1 MIYPIV
7 ALGNPVLKERASEIE
22 LNHPELKTL
31 INDMFET
38 MYNASG
44 VGLAAPQIGKSI
56 RLFVIDAEPM
66 DEEKLKGAKMVFINP
81 LRVEE
86 EGEPWPYEEGC
97 LSIPGIREAVKRP
110 EKITLQYHDE
120 AGKSNTRTFEGMLAR
135 VIQHE
140 YDHLEGKLFIDY
152 LSPFRKKL
160 IQNKLNDILKAKAK
174 AEYPIRFIPQGKR

>member
-7 ALGNPVLKERASEIE
+7 AFGNPVLKERATEID
-22 LNHPELKTL
+22 LKDPNLPGL
-31 INDMFET
+31 IADMFET
-38 MYNASG
+38 MYHASG
-44 VGLAAPQIGKSI
+44 VGLAAPQVGKGV
-56 RLFVIDAEPM
+56 RLFVVDAEPM

-81 LRVEE
+81 LRIEE

-110 EKITLQYHDE
+110 EKITLQYHDAE
-120 AGKSNTRTFEGMLAR
+120 GNVHKKTFDGMLAR

-160 IQNKLNDILKAKAK
+160 IQNKIGDILKGKAK
-174 AEYPIRFIPQGKR
+174 AEYPIRFAPQGKR